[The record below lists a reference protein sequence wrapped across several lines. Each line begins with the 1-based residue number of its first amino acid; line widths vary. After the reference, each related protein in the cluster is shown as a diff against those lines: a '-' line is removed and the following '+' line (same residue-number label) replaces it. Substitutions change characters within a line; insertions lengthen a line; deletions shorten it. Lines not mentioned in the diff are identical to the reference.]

1 MTEPLEM
8 DYVVRGF
15 DCGYGGPLRPFALA
29 NYFQEAAGAHAAML
43 GIGMEQLWRKGLTWM
58 LARIDIRIT
67 RLPEHGAKVRVR
79 TWPAGTRRLFALRC
93 LELEDA
99 QGKRLAG
106 ALYEYIIVDM
116 QTRRPVRPERHLSP
130 DLKVD
135 RSWPYEDLAPG
146 VEEGPFLEFERG
158 NLSAGQEFRLAFEI
172 EARGRHIDH
181 NGHVNNAHFVN
192 WLCDAVP
199 AAEDRTGPQKDQE
212 TGSEAGPS
220 HVPAI
225 APKRLK
231 IDFVHEIRL
240 GEKIRAWYLPA
251 GEGIWLSAL
260 STEQGLAARARLSI

>member
-29 NYFQEAAGAHAAML
+29 NFFQEAAGAHAAML
-43 GIGMEQLWRKGLTWM
+43 GIGMEDLWRKGLTWM
-58 LARIDIRIT
+58 LARIDIRIA

-93 LELEDA
+93 LELEDEREH
-99 QGKRLAG
+99 RLAG
-106 ALYEYIIVDM
+106 ALYEYVIVDM
-116 QTRRPVRPERHLSP
+116 NTRRPVRPERHLSP
-130 DLKVD
+130 DLKAD
-135 RSWPYEDLAPG
+135 RAWPYADLAPG
-146 VEEGPFLEFERG
+146 VEEEPFLEFGRE
-158 NLSAGQEFRLAFEI
+158 NLAAGQGFELAFEI

-199 AAEDRTGPQKDQE
+199 GAEDGTGPQKVSE
-212 TGSEAGPS
+212 TGSVSEPS

-225 APKRLK
+225 APQRLR
-231 IDFVHEIRL
+231 IDFVHEIRR
-240 GEKIRAWYLPA
+240 GERVRAWYMPA
-251 GEGIWLSAL
+251 GEGMWFTAL
-260 STEQGLAARARLSI
+260 TTEQGLAARASLSI